1 MSTVAMASR
10 WRLVPHSVDADGFDA
25 PECLPAV
32 WSKAVTRPKF
42 RAAAA
47 GLDEMEWQVKA
58 ACRGVSTDIFYY
70 AETQRGA
77 LRKQYE
83 VQAKQICNECPVRMQ
98 CAAHAIRT
106 DEPHGVWG
114 AMTTRERRLA
124 MSRSQRKS
132 VAADQL
138 TS

>member
-1 MSTVAMASR
+1 MLASGLEQR
-10 WRLVPHSVDADGFDA
+10 YDTTEVSRRGG
-25 PECLPAV
+25 
-32 WSKAVTRPKF
+32 
-42 RAAAA
+42 
-47 GLDEMEWQVKA
+47 GLDELEWQMKA

-83 VQAKQICNECPVRMQ
+83 VQAKQICNECPVRAH

-124 MSRSQRKS
+124 MTRSRRRTVVSEQ
-132 VAADQL
+132 A